1 MELQIYSPTQ
11 DGFIKEITWNHE
23 DIKREI
29 SERVKHYTNLLY
41 TDEQIKLAKTD
52 RANLRKFVDALETKR
67 KEIKKQCL
75 APYESFEKQM
85 KEIVA
90 IVNEPILMIDGQVK
104 RYEDRQKEEKLEE
117 ILEIYNDANFPDWVK
132 PNQIIDEKWLNAS
145 VKPKTIQAEIEA
157 KLNKITNDL
166 DTLANLSEF
175 SFEAIEMYKDTL
187 DLNKAINEGKRLS
200 ELMKRKAEAEATA
213 TISKTETVET
223 PKPVETAVPEATP
236 TALPEKQWVKFEALI
251 SKDDALILREFF
263 KTNGIEYRAV
273 K

>member
-1 MELQIYSPTQ
+1 MELQIYSPSQ
-11 DGFIKEITWNHE
+11 DGFIKTIEWNHE
-23 DIKREI
+23 EIKKEI
-29 SERVKHYTNLLY
+29 AERVKHYTNLVY

-75 APYESFEKQM
+75 APYETFEKQM

-104 RYEDRQKEEKLEE
+104 KFEDRQKEIKLEE

-132 PNQIIDEKWLNAS
+132 PNQVIDEKWLNAS
-145 VKPKTIQAEIEA
+145 VKISTIKAEIEA
-157 KLNKITNDL
+157 KLNQITNDL
-166 DTLANLSEF
+166 DTLANLPEF
-175 SFEAIEMYKDTL
+175 SFEAIEVYKDTL

-200 ELMKRKAEAEATA
+200 ELMKRKAEAEAEKVV
-213 TISKTETVET
+213 ISKMETAEA
-223 PKPVETAVPEATP
+223 PKPVETAP